1 MAKATAIPATAIPAP
16 ILTLLHADVPRG
28 ESPGQHLRNAIQ
40 LLILADE
47 RVGQLTIP
55 ADPTLTDLIRGAEA
69 RCFRALFEWES
80 Q

>member
-1 MAKATAIPATAIPAP
+1 MSAIPTP

-55 ADPTLTDLIRGAEA
+55 ADPTLTDLIRCAEA